1 MKPSLLGKV
10 CAPSRR
16 GMGASGGDPGPQI
29 ILHTFP
35 LVSTQARG
43 HREGQEKKLPDLV
56 GQERQPGG
64 RSPCG

>member
-1 MKPSLLGKV
+1 
-10 CAPSRR
+10 
-16 GMGASGGDPGPQI
+16 MGASGGDPGPQI